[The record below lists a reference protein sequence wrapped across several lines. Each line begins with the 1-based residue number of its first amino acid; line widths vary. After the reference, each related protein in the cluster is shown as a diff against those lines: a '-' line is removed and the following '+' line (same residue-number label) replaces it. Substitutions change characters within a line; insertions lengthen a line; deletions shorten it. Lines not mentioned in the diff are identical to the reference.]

1 MADQNKVESR
11 IVSSTPVH
19 TERVEI
25 HREPLAAGVY
35 QQPAAAAAVK
45 RISWASV
52 FAGVVIVLVTQL
64 LLSLLGLGI
73 GASTIN
79 PTTEQDPTSGLGLGA
94 GIWFIISSLIAL
106 FAGGWVA
113 GRLAGIPRNTDSM
126 LHGILTWGLSTLLLF
141 YFLTSTVGSLIGG
154 TFRVLGSW
162 FVGSGNRSRGSG
174 SGGRGRSAGPVAAE
188 RN

>member
-1 MADQNKVESR
+1 MADEKKFESR
-11 IVSSTPVH
+11 VVSSTPVH

-35 QQPAAAAAVK
+35 QQPAAAAVK

-79 PTTEQDPTSGLGLGA
+79 PTTEQDPASGLGIGA
-94 GIWFIISSLIAL
+94 GIWFILTSLIAL

-113 GRLAGIPRNTDSM
+113 GRLAGIPRNIDSM
-126 LHGILTWGLSTLLLF
+126 LHGLLTWGLASLLLF

-154 TFRVLGSW
+154 TFRVLGT
-162 FVGSGNRSRGSG
+162 
-174 SGGRGRSAGPVAAE
+174 GGRSSFSTGNCGCRAGTTTA
-188 RN
+188 